1 MVRNEFETLNN
12 LFSASRIALFPVPL
26 LPMNTVLS
34 FSNEIFCGSLYEKLL
49 KPPIVIFF
57 KCMD

>member
-26 LPMNTVLS
+26 LPMNTVL
-34 FSNEIFCGSLYEKLL
+34 
-49 KPPIVIFF
+49 
-57 KCMD
+57 